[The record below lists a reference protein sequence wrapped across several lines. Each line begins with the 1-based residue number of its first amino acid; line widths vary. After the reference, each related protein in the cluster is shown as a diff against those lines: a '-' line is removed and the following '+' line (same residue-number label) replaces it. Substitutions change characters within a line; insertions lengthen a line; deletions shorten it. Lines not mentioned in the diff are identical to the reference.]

1 MGTLWEVEGTLGS
14 IIEVLPTIE
23 NIITPPELTSD
34 IQGDDYDP
42 TEGLIVFSTSNVT
55 MIRQR
60 IDANNREI
68 SGLVAPAAG
77 VNRVIYINNLWVS
90 GGTDDIK
97 FMHNNVASVAANRF
111 MLRDNG
117 DKTIKPNET
126 GGFWYDHTSS
136 RWRPITR
143 VG

>member
-23 NIITPPELTSD
+23 NIITPPELTATA
-34 IQGDDYDP
+34 DDYDP

-55 MIRQR
+55 MVRQR

-68 SGLVAPAAG
+68 TGLVAPAAG
-77 VNRVIYINNLWVS
+77 VNRIVYINNLWVS

-97 FMHNNVASVAANRF
+97 FMENDSGSTAANRF
-111 MLRDNG
+111 LLRDNA
-117 DKTIKPNET
+117 DKSIKPNET
-126 GGFWYDHTSS
+126 AGFWYDHTSA